1 MTDKE
6 IKDILLSNIDIEKI
20 IRENPEISRDDIRR
34 VTNKING
41 VFSRRG
47 EGVYYLYVDGASRGN
62 PGDAGI
68 GALILD
74 GDKNTVEEYYEY
86 IGRQTNNAAEYMAL
100 IGGLKKVKKYN
111 PSVLKIFSDSQLMVQ
126 QVKGQWRVK
135 DSNLM
140 LLYNKVTGL
149 LSGIDSWQIN
159 AVPRNENKRAD
170 ALANMGID
178 TGKK

>member
-6 IKDILLSNIDIEKI
+6 IKDILLSQADIEKI
-20 IRENPEISRDDIRR
+20 IRENPGISKGDIER
-34 VTNKING
+34 VINKING
-41 VFSRRG
+41 VFNSRG
-47 EGVYYLYVDGASRGN
+47 EGVYYLHVDGASRGN
-62 PGDAGI
+62 PGDSGI
-68 GALILD
+68 GALIRD
-74 GDKNTVEEYYEY
+74 GDKKTVEEYCEY

-126 QVKGQWRVK
+126 QVKGAWRVK

-140 LLYNKVTGL
+140 ILYNEVRGL
-149 LSGIDSWQIN
+149 LNGIDSWEIN

-178 TGKK
+178 TGRK

>member
-1 MTDKE
+1 MLSTDSQWCVRFSVVCFFFNDTATTE
-6 IKDILLSNIDIEKI
+6 IYTLSLHDAL
-20 IRENPEISRDDIRR
+20 PIS
-34 VTNKING
+34 
-41 VFSRRG
+41 
-47 EGVYYLYVDGASRGN
+47 
-62 PGDAGI
+62 
-68 GALILD
+68 LILD